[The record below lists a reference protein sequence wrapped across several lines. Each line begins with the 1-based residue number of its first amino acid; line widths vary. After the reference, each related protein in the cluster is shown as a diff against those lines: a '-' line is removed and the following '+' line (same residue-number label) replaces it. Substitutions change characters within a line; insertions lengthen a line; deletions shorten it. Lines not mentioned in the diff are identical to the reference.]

1 MTHYPVCCVCQR
13 DHAHGAL
20 AGDKPRTFVGSRQ
33 WIGAIELGYVLDA
46 LLGVTCRVVTVA
58 SGGDMATKAREL
70 ARHFDRQARSLRT
83 ALKLVVV
90 LVFGPCTASPGRLAT
105 GRAGRSAVHVGHR
118 LPCWAA
124 AHWHEPPGRAYLL
137 ETLEQVGLAL
147 QRMLH
152 PAGHAWRPQGSH
164 IPAGAH
170 ALHATQVLSSG

>member
-1 MTHYPVCCVCQR
+1 M
-13 DHAHGAL
+13 
-20 AGDKPRTFVGSRQ
+20 GSRQ

-70 ARHFDRQARSLRT
+70 ARHFDTQARGLRT

-90 LVFGPCTASPGRLAT
+90 LVFGPCTGSAGRLPT
-105 GRAGRSAVHVGHR
+105 GRAGRSAVRVGHR

-124 AHWHEPPGRAYLL
+124 ATWHEPPGRAYLF
-137 ETLEQVGLAL
+137 ESQAGLAL

-152 PAGHAWRPQGSH
+152 PAGHAWRPHGSH
-164 IPAGAH
+164 MPAGAH
-170 ALHATQVLSSG
+170 ALHTTPVLSSG